1 MVDSPERQLRALTLT
16 DMPES
21 IIEHIGKQFTHT
33 GGYKDKMRL
42 GIAAQRV
49 GASMRLGAKLHY
61 YTERLQSAMREPFS
75 SAPLAHGKIP
85 IREFVQDLQKVKREQ
100 PSYVAKENRRSIKRL
115 VDRPL
120 KDRLNRPIDRG
131 R

>member
-1 MVDSPERQLRALTLT
+1 
-16 DMPES
+16 
-21 IIEHIGKQFTHT
+21 
-33 GGYKDKMRL
+33 
-42 GIAAQRV
+42 
-49 GASMRLGAKLHY
+49 MRLGAKLHY
-61 YTERLQSAMREPFS
+61 YIERLQSSMREPFS